1 MQSTLKSEH
10 YDFRVIRENT
20 SNQAVLTDL
29 ALLNQL
35 CEDEFNEL
43 FEVDEKQNVVR
54 YVSPI
59 RVEQ

>member
-10 YDFRVIRENT
+10 YDFRVIREKT